1 SHSLIHTLSLHDA
14 LPILA
19 SASMT
24 LASTAVA
31 ERITRCR
38 IADIGGC
45 RRVTPSAHSKHS
57 LHLPIGLSHRLGD
70 GNVVSSLHC
79 MNDPQAEGH
88 MASHI
93 GRRKFLATRSQ
104 AANGAHDD
112 LFGRFARLRGYAAHD
127 TGYRQRAH
135 GDLRA

>member
-1 SHSLIHTLSLHDA
+1 
-14 LPILA
+14 
-19 SASMT
+19 MT

-45 RRVTPSAHSKHS
+45 RRVSPSAHSKHS
-57 LHLPIGLSHRLGD
+57 LHLPIGLRHRLGD

-93 GRRKFLATRSQ
+93 GRRKFLATLG
-104 AANGAHDD
+104 GAVVAWP
-112 LFGRFARLRGYAAHD
+112 LAEAPAEPGTR
-127 TGYRQRAH
+127 RA
-135 GDLRA
+135 DRA

>member
-1 SHSLIHTLSLHDA
+1 
-14 LPILA
+14 
-19 SASMT
+19 MT

-93 GRRKFLATRSQ
+93 GRRKFLATLGAAAAWPLAARAQQQAFPVIGLLSSRSP
-104 AANGAHDD
+104 AV
-112 LFGRFARLRGYAAHD
+112 D
-127 TGYRQRAH
+127 TPF
-135 GDLRA
+135 